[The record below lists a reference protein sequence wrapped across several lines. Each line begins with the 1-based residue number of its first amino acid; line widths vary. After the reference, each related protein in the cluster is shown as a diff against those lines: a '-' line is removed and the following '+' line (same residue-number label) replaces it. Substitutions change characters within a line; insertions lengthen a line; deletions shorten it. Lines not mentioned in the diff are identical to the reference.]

1 MTHAKKNLYD
11 LCQCRNLKERPSKF
25 KLDLA
30 EHRVLPH
37 ESVMATTEQ
46 VLDTK
51 LTVDPPP
58 GWVDRLRAE
67 ARRAVGWT
75 TTALG
80 FTIPIWALA
89 DGILLT
95 LLIVCWTVGG
105 EWRQRVRR
113 ITANPVALAA
123 LLLFGWMLVG
133 SLWGMG
139 SMEERMLA
147 VKKYA
152 DLLLIP
158 LLISMVI
165 TTQERNRAIFALA
178 ISLAAILTLSLVVGW
193 GVLPAGGAMN
203 CGPSSP
209 CIVKLPDSCD
219 ISNPC
224 IFKKHTTHNVLM
236 AFGVLLFGVLAWKSS
251 HKCIRW
257 AWYGASCLAVGNV
270 LLMVQGRTGYAV
282 LAGLALV
289 AFYTFFGRRGI
300 LAAIVVLGLSFSAA
314 YQVSFSF
321 HTRVNLAV
329 SAVTQWNP
337 QVAVKDDPI
346 GWRLEYFYHTAE
358 IIQDHPLMG
367 VGTGGFV
374 QAYRAR
380 VEQAG
385 LDVPPHP
392 HNQYLFTMAQVG
404 IVGLCLLLWSFV
416 QQWRSVALIEGDA
429 YRLLARGLVITIAI
443 GSLFQPMLNDHTEK
457 LFFCWLSGLLY
468 SGTDRLPETRA

>member
-1 MTHAKKNLYD
+1 MSTT
-11 LCQCRNLKERPSKF
+11 E
-25 KLDLA
+25 
-30 EHRVLPH
+30 RVLNNK
-37 ESVMATTEQ
+37 Q
-46 VLDTK
+46 
-51 LTVDPPP
+51 TVDSSPSW
-58 GWVDRLRAE
+58 GDRVQTE
-67 ARRAVGWT
+67 ARRAAGWT

-80 FTIPIWALA
+80 FTIPIWVVA
-89 DGILLT
+89 DSILVV
-95 LLIVCWTVGG
+95 LLVACCVVCG
-105 EWRQRVRR
+105 EWRERIRR
-113 ITANPVALAA
+113 TISNPVAVSAV
-123 LLLFGWMLVG
+123 LLFAWLLVG
-133 SLWGMG
+133 SLWGLG
-139 SMEERMLA
+139 SLEERMLA

-193 GVLPAGGAMN
+193 GVLPAGGAAN
-203 CGPSSP
+203 CSPSSP

-251 HKCIRW
+251 RKWVRW

-282 LAGLALV
+282 LVGLALL
-289 AFYTFFGRRGI
+289 AFSMLFGRRGV
-300 LAAIVVLGLSFSAA
+300 LAAIVVLSLSFSAA
-314 YQVSFSF
+314 YQVSSSF

-329 SAVTQWNP
+329 SAVAQWNP

-392 HNQYLFTMAQVG
+392 HNQYLFIMAQVG
-404 IVGLCLLLWSFV
+404 IVGLCLLLWIFV
-416 QQWRSVALIEGDA
+416 QQWRSAALIEGDA
-429 YRLLARGLVITIAI
+429 YRLLARGLVVTIAI

-457 LFFCWLSGLLY
+457 LFFCWLCGLLY
-468 SGTDRLPETRA
+468 SGAAPQPKTRT